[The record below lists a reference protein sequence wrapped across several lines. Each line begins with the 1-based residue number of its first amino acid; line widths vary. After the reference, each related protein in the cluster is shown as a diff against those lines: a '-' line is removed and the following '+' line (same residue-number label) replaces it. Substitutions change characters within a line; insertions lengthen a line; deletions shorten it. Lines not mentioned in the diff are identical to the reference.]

1 LNTTVTLLGVAKQIQ
16 KLTLL
21 DLKQNR
27 VNYTL
32 THLNAQT
39 VKEIIKPTPINVLSS
54 DTTLTENDIPR
65 NINQ

>member
-1 LNTTVTLLGVAKQIQ
+1 LNTTVTSLGVAKQIQ

-21 DLKQNR
+21 DLKQNMM
-27 VNYTL
+27 NHTL
-32 THLNAQT
+32 MHLNAQT
-39 VKEIIKPTPINVLSS
+39 VKKIIKPTPINTLSS